1 VKLIQSVLILPIL
14 TLFLIIS
21 GCSQV
26 KQLEI
31 FKQEVKRAPL
41 NLEGPPPLKM
51 ENIDW
56 IIVTE
61 DNYKKVFE
69 DLKKKKKDVVIFG
82 LTDDGYEVLS
92 MNNAQVRNYIIL
104 QGYVLK
110 KYKEYYENGTE
121 ETSSGK

>member
-1 VKLIQSVLILPIL
+1 MPIL
-14 TLFLIIS
+14 TLFLITIVS

-31 FKQEVKRAPL
+31 FKQEVKKLPL
-41 NLEGPPPLKM
+41 NLDSPPPLDL

-61 DNYKKVFE
+61 NNYKKVFE

>member
-1 VKLIQSVLILPIL
+1 MPIL
-14 TLFLIIS
+14 TLFLITVVS
-21 GCSQV
+21 GCSKV
-26 KQLEI
+26 KELEI
-31 FKQEVKRAPL
+31 FKKDIIRVPL
-41 NLEGPPPLKM
+41 NLDGPPPLKM
-51 ENIDW
+51 EELDW

-61 DNYKKVFE
+61 ENYKEVFE
-69 DLKKKKKDVVIFG
+69 DLRNKKKDVVIFG

>member
-1 VKLIQSVLILPIL
+1 ML
-14 TLFLIIS
+14 TLTSFLIIS
-21 GCSQV
+21 GCSKV
-26 KQLEI
+26 KELEI
-31 FKQEVKRAPL
+31 FKKEIIRVPL
-41 NLEGPPPLKM
+41 NIDGPPPLKM
-51 ENIDW
+51 EKLDW

-61 DNYKKVFE
+61 ENYKEVFE
-69 DLKKKKKDVVIFG
+69 DLRNKKKDVVIFG